1 MPLWGNND
9 AKAYQGTTLAV
20 ENGNTTI
27 TGTSTKF
34 QVDLKP
40 GDVLEITSG
49 TTTKNRVSTIT
60 SNTVLVLA
68 DAFTGSTNATLAN
81 TATTIQQLPKSAWYD
96 ANNPK
101 GANNNAT
108 IFGVDTTEI
117 RSGGDNIT
125 SVALVQ
131 GGTLYREAPPVTIA
145 APTLFTIP
153 TTDVSTAADT
163 ITSTAHGLSTGA
175 KLTYLKVGATAI
187 TGLVDNTAYF
197 VIYDTA
203 NTFKLASSAAN
214 ALAGTVIDLTGTGS
228 SSQTFQGD
236 TATATV
242 TVSANSVASIT
253 LTATGTAYNSTPAV
267 TIAKSRLTVASAN
280 IAISNT
286 DLVTYTAHGLSASDS
301 VLYLTGGGAAA
312 TGLANNTTFF
322 VASAGLTADAF
333 KLKAANTTVTVTG
346 VAISNTSGGFSCT
359 AANIAAND
367 RITITGTLG
376 GTGTITGYTSGTVYF
391 VSAVS
396 GGSAGA
402 RTGFTLIN
410 ESTRAA
416 LVTTAG
422 TPTGLTYTAETV
434 IDISGTGNNAQY
446 FEKNASTAATA
457 TAARGSGGN
466 ANQHSKASH
475 VGWVKRTVGTG
486 GRAGRVQYE
495 TLVAMSSITG
505 DAADDLVLP
514 DA

>member
-1 MPLWGNND
+1 MPLWGKND

-20 ENGNTTI
+20 QNGNTII

-49 TTTKNRVSTIT
+49 TTTKNRVKTIT

-68 DAFTGSTNATLAN
+68 DAFTGTTNASLAN
-81 TATTIQQLPKSAWYD
+81 TATTIQQLPKYGWYD
-96 ANNPK
+96 SNTPK

-108 IFGVDTTEI
+108 IFGVDTKEI
-117 RSGGDNIT
+117 ISGGDNIT

-131 GGTLYREAPPVTIA
+131 GGTLYREAPPVTFA
-145 APTLFTIP
+145 APTLFTIA
-153 TTDVSTAADT
+153 TTAVNTTADT

-175 KLTYLKVGATAI
+175 KLTYGAAGGTVLGGLSDATA
-187 TGLVDNTAYF
+187 YY
-197 VIYDTA
+197 VIYVTA

-214 ALAGTVIDLTGTGS
+214 ALAGTAIDLTGTGN

-253 LTATGTAYNSTPAV
+253 LTATGSGYTSVPAV
-267 TIAKSRLTVASAN
+267 TIAKSRLTVATAN
-280 IAISNT
+280 VATSNVE
-286 DLVTYTAHGLSASDS
+286 LITYTSHGLSAGEAVKYFNS
-301 VLYLTGGGAAA
+301 TGSAA
-312 TGLANNTTFF
+312 TGLANNTTYY
-322 VASAGLTADAF
+322 VASAGLTANAF
-333 KLKAANTTVTVTG
+333 KVKAANTTVAVTG
-346 VAISNTSGGFSCT
+346 VAISNSSGGFTCT
-359 AANIAAND
+359 AADIAAND

-396 GGSAGA
+396 GAANA
-402 RTGFTLIN
+402 RTGFTLVN

-416 LVTTAG
+416 LTTTAG
-422 TPTGLTYTAETV
+422 TPTGLTYTDETV
-434 IDISGTGNNAQY
+434 IDITGTGNNAQY

-466 ANQHSKASH
+466 ANQHSKASQ

-495 TLVAMSSITG
+495 TLVAMNSITG

>member
-34 QVDLKP
+34 QVDLKS

-49 TTTKNRVSTIT
+49 TTTKNRVKTIT

-96 ANNPK
+96 SNTPK

-131 GGTLYREAPPVTIA
+131 GGTLYREAPPVTFA
-145 APTLFTIP
+145 APTLFTIA
-153 TTDVSTAADT
+153 TTAVSTTADT
-163 ITSTAHGLSTGA
+163 ITSTAHGLSTGT
-175 KLTYLKVGATAI
+175 KVTYVAGGTVLGGLSNATA
-187 TGLVDNTAYF
+187 YY
-197 VIYDTA
+197 VIYVDV

-214 ALAGTVIDLTGTGS
+214 ALAGTAIDLTGTGN

-253 LTATGTAYNSTPAV
+253 LTATGSAYTSVPAV
-267 TIAKSRLTVASAN
+267 TIAKSRLTVATAN
-280 IAISNT
+280 VATSNVE
-286 DLVTYTAHGLSASDS
+286 LITYTSHGLSAGEAVKYFNS
-301 VLYLTGGGAAA
+301 TGSAAA
-312 TGLANNTTFF
+312 GLANNTTYY
-322 VASAGLTADAF
+322 VASAGLTANAF
-333 KLKAANTTVTVTG
+333 KVKAANTTVTVTG
-346 VAISNTSGGFSCT
+346 VAISNSSGGFSCT
-359 AANIAAND
+359 AADIAAND

-396 GGSAGA
+396 GAANA
-402 RTGFTLIN
+402 RTGFTLVN

-416 LVTTAG
+416 LTTTAG
-422 TPTGLTYTAETV
+422 TPTGLTYTDETV
-434 IDISGTGNNAQY
+434 IDITGTGNNAQY

>member
-1 MPLWGNND
+1 MPLWGKYD

-34 QVDLKP
+34 QVDLKS

-49 TTTKNRVSTIT
+49 TTTKNRVKTIT

-68 DAFTGSTNATLAN
+68 DAFTGTTAASLAN
-81 TATTIQQLPKSAWYD
+81 TATTIQQLPKSAWHD

-131 GGTLYREAPPVTIA
+131 GGTLYREAPPVTFA
-145 APTLFTIP
+145 APTLFTIA
-153 TTDVSTAADT
+153 TTAVSTTADT

-175 KLTYLKVGATAI
+175 KVTYGAASGTVLGGLSDATA
-187 TGLVDNTAYF
+187 YY
-197 VIYDTA
+197 VIYVDV

-214 ALAGTVIDLTGTGS
+214 ALAGTAIDLTGTGN

-253 LTATGTAYNSTPAV
+253 LTATGTGYTSVPAV
-267 TIAKSRLTVASAN
+267 TIAKSRLTVATAN
-280 IAISNT
+280 VAISNVE
-286 DLVTYTAHGLSASDS
+286 LITYTNHGLSAGEAVKYFNS
-301 VLYLTGGGAAA
+301 TGSAAA
-312 TGLANNTTFF
+312 GLANNTTYY
-322 VASAGLTADAF
+322 VASAGLTANTF
-333 KLKAANTTVTVTG
+333 KVKAANTTVAVTG
-346 VAISNTSGGFSCT
+346 VAISNSSGGFTCT
-359 AANIAAND
+359 AADIAASD

-396 GGSAGA
+396 GSAHA
-402 RTGFTLIN
+402 ITGFTLVN

-416 LVTTAG
+416 LTTTAG
-422 TPTGLTYTAETV
+422 TPTGLTYTDETV
-434 IDISGTGNNAQY
+434 MDITGTGNNAQY

-486 GRAGRVQYE
+486 GRAGRVTYE
-495 TLVAMSSITG
+495 TLVAMGSITG

>member
-1 MPLWGNND
+1 MPLWGKND
-9 AKAYQGTTLAV
+9 AKSYQGTTLAV
-20 ENGNTTI
+20 QNGNTTI

-34 QVDLKP
+34 QVDLKS

-49 TTTKNRVSTIT
+49 TTTKNRVKTIT

-68 DAFTGSTNATLAN
+68 DAFTGTTNATLAN
-81 TATTIQQLPKSAWYD
+81 TATTIHQLPKYAWYD

-117 RSGGDNIT
+117 KSGGDNIT

-131 GGTLYREAPPVTIA
+131 GGTLYREAPPVTFA
-145 APTLFTIP
+145 APTLFTIA
-153 TTDVSTAADT
+153 TTAVSTTADT
-163 ITSTAHGLSTGA
+163 ITSTAHRLSTGA
-175 KLTYLKVGATAI
+175 KVTYGAASGTVLGGLSDATA
-187 TGLVDNTAYF
+187 YY
-197 VIYDTA
+197 VIYVDV

-214 ALAGTVIDLTGTGS
+214 ALAGTAIDLTGTGN

-253 LTATGTAYNSTPAV
+253 LTATGTAYTSVPPV
-267 TIAKSRLTVASAN
+267 TIAKSRLTVATAN
-280 IAISNT
+280 VAISNV
-286 DLVTYTAHGLSASDS
+286 DLITYTSHGLSAGEAVTYFNS
-301 VLYLTGGGAAA
+301 TGSAAA
-312 TGLANNTTFF
+312 GLANNTTYY

-333 KLKAANTTVTVTG
+333 KVKAANTTVAVTG
-346 VAISNTSGGFSCT
+346 VAISNSSGGFTCT

-396 GGSAGA
+396 GAA
-402 RTGFTLIN
+402 NATTGFTLVN

-416 LVTTAG
+416 LTTTAG
-422 TPTGLTYTAETV
+422 TPTGLTYTDETV
-434 IDISGTGNNAQY
+434 IDITGTGNNAQY

-457 TAARGSGGN
+457 TAALGTGGN

>member
-1 MPLWGNND
+1 MPLWGKND

-49 TTTKNRVSTIT
+49 TTTKNRVKTIT

-68 DAFTGSTNATLAN
+68 DAFTGSTAASLAN

-96 ANNPK
+96 SNNPK

-108 IFGVDTTEI
+108 IFGIDSTEI
-117 RSGGDNIT
+117 KSGGDNIT

-131 GGTLYREAPPVTIA
+131 GGTLYREAPPVTFA
-145 APTLFTIP
+145 APTLFTIA
-153 TTDVSTAADT
+153 TTAVSTTADT

-175 KLTYLKVGATAI
+175 KLTYVAGGTVLGGLSDATA
-187 TGLVDNTAYF
+187 YY
-197 VIYDTA
+197 VIYVTV

-214 ALAGTVIDLTGTGS
+214 ALAGTAIDLTGTGN

-253 LTATGTAYNSTPAV
+253 LTATGSAYTSVPAV
-267 TIAKSRLTVASAN
+267 TIAKSRLTVATAN
-280 IAISNT
+280 VATSNVE
-286 DLVTYTAHGLSASDS
+286 LITYTSHGLSAGEAVKYFNS
-301 VLYLTGGGAAA
+301 TGSAA
-312 TGLANNTTFF
+312 TGLANNTTYY
-322 VASAGLTADAF
+322 VASAGLTANAF
-333 KLKAANTTVTVTG
+333 KVKAANTTVTVTG
-346 VAISNTSGGFSCT
+346 VAISNSSGGFSCT
-359 AANIAAND
+359 AADIAAND

-376 GTGTITGYTSGTVYF
+376 GTGTITGYTTGTVYF

-396 GGSAGA
+396 GAANA
-402 RTGFTLIN
+402 RTGFTLVN

-416 LVTTAG
+416 LTTTAG

-466 ANQHSKASH
+466 ADQHSKASH

>member
-9 AKAYQGTTLAV
+9 AKSYQGTTLAV

-34 QVDLKP
+34 QQDIKP
-40 GDVLEITSG
+40 GDVLVIVSG
-49 TTTKNRVSTIT
+49 TTTKNRVSRIT

-117 RSGGDNIT
+117 SSGGDNIT

-153 TTDVSTAADT
+153 TTAVSTAADT

-267 TIAKSRLTVASAN
+267 TIAKSRLTTASAN
-280 IAISNT
+280 VST
-286 DLVTYTAHGLSASDS
+286 SLDTVTYTTHGLSASDS
-301 VLYLTGGGAAA
+301 VLYLTGGSTAA
-312 TGLANNTTFF
+312 TGLANNTTYF
-322 VASAGLTADAF
+322 VATAGLTANTF
-333 KLKAANTTVTVTG
+333 ELKAAATSNTLTATVATANTT
-346 VAISNTSGGFSCT
+346 GGFSCGNST
-359 AANIAAND
+359 LAVND
-367 RITITGTLG
+367 RVTISGTRA
-376 GTGTITGYTSGTVYF
+376 GTGTITGYTSPTTYK
-391 VSAVS
+391 VSAVTGTSPNVTAFILQTEAGS
-396 GGSAGA
+396 GV
-402 RTGFTLIN
+402 
-410 ESTRAA
+410 
-416 LVTTAG
+416 VTTAG
-422 TPTGLTYTAETV
+422 TLTGLTYTTETV
-434 IDISGTGNNAQY
+434 IDISGTGNNAQF
-446 FEKNASTAATA
+446 FEKVASTATTA
-457 TAARGSGGN
+457 TSSLGAGN
-466 ANQHSKASH
+466 KRPAHS
-475 VGWVKRTVGTG
+475 GWVKRTVGTG

-495 TLVAMSSITG
+495 TICAMSSVSG
-505 DAADDLVLP
+505 DSVDDLVLP